1 MKCQVRKRV
10 CFVMVGA
17 NSCFYFRCKKKTCPV
32 YMHFPCGQKVGA
44 TFQFMGKMHT
54 YCYMHRVKQKEEN
67 FPSPPDIDCV
77 ICYEKVDTKV

>member
-17 NSCFYFRCKKKTCPV
+17 NSCFYFRCKKKTSP
-32 YMHFPCGQKVGA
+32 FGQKVGA
-44 TFQFMGKMHT
+44 TFQLLGKMHT

-67 FPSPPDIDCV
+67 FPSPPDTDCV
-77 ICYEKVDTKV
+77 ICYEKVHTKV